1 MARQR
6 SFGARL
12 HLVLLSCFLA
22 LLAAPGQGWASE
34 YELTEIGVLPDC
46 TSSYA
51 TSLNDAGQVAGYC
64 VDPSRPGGATNRAFL
79 FHNGSMSEPQLP
91 SGQMGSVANAI
102 NNDGVLV
109 GAFFDAS
116 NPSRACM
123 LAPSFSSY
131 PMGGYT
137 DWATGITEKGVIV
150 GTTLIE
156 GANPA
161 LSFARVSRTYKS
173 GGFALLNLPTE
184 WNNSEARAVNAS
196 GWIAMRVYLIGWGG
210 EETTGPQYFEH
221 RAGRA
226 YLLANGD
233 LNDLG
238 AQEDLIDLGTL
249 GGDDSSAQ
257 GINDLGE
264 VCGWSM
270 REDGSYEA
278 FIYKNSTLSGLGS
291 PIDATDSFAFGINEK
306 SDVVGFAK
314 SASGNERAVLFSKG
328 EITDLNTLITLASS
342 GEKGF
347 TELNRAVAINESGQI
362 VGTGTW
368 SDGEGNTFT
377 RGFLLSPIDESAV
390 AAPSIIPEDG
400 RSNKATLVTL
410 SCPTDDAT
418 IRYTTNGKE
427 PNKNSK
433 KYRGPFR
440 LGKAKTV
447 KAKAFLAGKT
457 PSPTTTTVL
466 SPR

>member
-1 MARQR
+1 M
-6 SFGARL
+6 
-12 HLVLLSCFLA
+12 LSCLLA
-22 LLAAPGQGWASE
+22 LLAAPGPGWAAE
-34 YELTEIGVLPDC
+34 YELTEIGVLPGC

-79 FHNGSMSEPQLP
+79 FHNGSMSEPRLP
-91 SGQMGSVANAI
+91 SGEMGSVANAI
-102 NNDGVLV
+102 NNDGVVV
-109 GAFFDAS
+109 GEYFDAP
-116 NPSRACM
+116 NPGRACM

-150 GTTLIE
+150 GTTLIR
-156 GANPA
+156 GADPA
-161 LSFARVSRTYKS
+161 LSFARATRTFES
-173 GGFALLNLPTE
+173 GGSALLNLPVE

-196 GWIAMRVYLIGWGG
+196 GWIAMRVYLTGWLG

-221 RAGRA
+221 RSGRA
-226 YLLANGD
+226 FLLANGD

-264 VCGWSM
+264 VCGWSA

-278 FIYKNSTLSGLGS
+278 FIYKNSTLSGLGM

-306 SDVVGFAK
+306 GEVVGFAK
-314 SASGNERAVLFSKG
+314 SASGNERAVLFMEG
-328 EITDLNTLITLASS
+328 EITDLNTLIPLASG

-368 SDGEGNTFT
+368 NDGEGNTFT

-390 AAPSIIPEDG
+390 AAPSIIPEEGKTDK
-400 RSNKATLVTL
+400 SALVTL

-427 PNKNSK
+427 PNKKSK
-433 KYRGPFR
+433 KYKKPFR
-440 LGKAKTV
+440 LGKSKTV
-447 KAKAFLAGKT
+447 KAKAFVSGKT
-457 PSPTTTTVL
+457 PSPTTTTVF